1 MMLVRGA
8 PRPDPH
14 AAAVER
20 YAHAILHVPV
30 QITPW
35 TGAAALPVYVRT
47 LYTLYAAQL
56 GERACVLFKP
66 TQDIP
71 GPVDIAKHAAV
82 LARTLGR
89 LAIYTTAG
97 LSAYQRAQLT
107 RLSVPFIVPDN
118 QFYVPAL
125 AIDLRERF
133 QQQPAAPGETLTPAA
148 QAVLFH
154 HLLRRRETAQT
165 PSMFAQELNH
175 TAMTAGRAFETL
187 ADLGLAVI
195 ERRGKEKHIQFP
207 LPRRAL
213 FAAAKDRLI
222 TPVRSLKHV
231 RGPIPTHWI
240 EAGESALAARTD
252 LARPQQRCV
261 AVDARAWREVMR
273 RCHLEETAAGEGEA
287 LVETWAYD
295 PTSLT
300 NTRQADPLSLYA
312 QFHGASDERLVMAAE
327 QLLEQVPW

>member
-1 MMLVRGA
+1 MLERGA

-14 AAAVER
+14 AAAVTR
-20 YAHAILHVPV
+20 YAHAVLHVPV

-71 GPVDIAKHAAV
+71 GPLDIAKHAAV
-82 LARTLGR
+82 LARTLGQ
-89 LAIYTTAG
+89 LTIYTTAG
-97 LSAYQRAQLT
+97 LSAYQRTHLT
-107 RLSVPFIVPDN
+107 RLGVPFIVPDN

-133 QQQPAAPGETLTPAA
+133 QQQRAEHRETLTPAA

-154 HLLRRRETAQT
+154 HILRRRETTQT
-165 PSMFAQELNH
+165 PSAIARDLNH
-175 TAMTAGRAFETL
+175 TPMTAGRAFETL
-187 ADLGLAVI
+187 AAAGLAVL
-195 ERRGKEKHIQFP
+195 ERHGKEKRIQFP

-213 FAAAKDRLI
+213 FEAAKDRLI

-231 RGPIPTHWI
+231 RGPIPDHWI
-240 EAGESALAARTD
+240 EAGESAFAARTD
-252 LARPQQRCV
+252 LARPPQRCV
-261 AVDARAWREVMR
+261 AVDARAWRDAAWR
-273 RCHLEETAAGEGEA
+273 NGLAETAVGEGET

-295 PTSLT
+295 PARLT
-300 NTRQADPLSLYA
+300 DTRQADPLSLYV
-312 QFHGASDERLVMAAE
+312 QFHGASDERLAMAAE